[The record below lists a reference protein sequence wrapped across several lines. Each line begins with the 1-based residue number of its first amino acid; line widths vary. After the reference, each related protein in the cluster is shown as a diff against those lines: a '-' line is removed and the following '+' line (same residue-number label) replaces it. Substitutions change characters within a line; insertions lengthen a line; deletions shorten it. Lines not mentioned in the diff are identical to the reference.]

1 MLTNSSV
8 PASVFN
14 KRRNTICY
22 HRVRESQADGTLRVG
37 WIIGEYNLVDFLTKT
52 TMTGNMRHGM
62 VELVLYKK
70 SAVIREMEEI
80 YVEGVKLKLRPPR
93 LKQE

>member
-1 MLTNSSV
+1 
-8 PASVFN
+8 
-14 KRRNTICY
+14 
-22 HRVRESQADGTLRVG
+22 
-37 WIIGEYNLVDFLTKT
+37 
-52 TMTGNMRHGM
+52 MTGNMRHGM